1 MNSTQEYYLKCGQ
14 NNSEKLKKLGFKKYK
29 HFYYRVIDHTVQSF
43 CFYAAHGYRDIRFDI
58 IPLCH
63 TYMSKDIDGTMWGY
77 FFESND
83 IDNVLYQEP
92 ISNVCYWVD
101 KVSDCLAN
109 HILPGFEIAS
119 TTENGYFLKR
129 FIKENCPAK
138 NHYDKNIFE
147 DYMWYFQLGKYRE
160 GMELLYA
167 NLEEWKTQHDLSQ
180 EYERISYENL
190 LVPINQWCDKSD
202 DEIKKAILE
211 NEKKNLS
218 LLGYRI

>member
-1 MNSTQEYYLKCGQ
+1 
-14 NNSEKLKKLGFKKYK
+14 
-29 HFYYRVIDHTVQSF
+29 
-43 CFYAAHGYRDIRFDI
+43 
-58 IPLCH
+58 
-63 TYMSKDIDGTMWGY
+63 
-77 FFESND
+77 
-83 IDNVLYQEP
+83 
-92 ISNVCYWVD
+92 
-101 KVSDCLAN
+101 
-109 HILPGFEIAS
+109 
-119 TTENGYFLKR
+119 
-129 FIKENCPAK
+129 
-138 NHYDKNIFE
+138 
-147 DYMWYFQLGKYRE
+147 MWYFQLGKYRE